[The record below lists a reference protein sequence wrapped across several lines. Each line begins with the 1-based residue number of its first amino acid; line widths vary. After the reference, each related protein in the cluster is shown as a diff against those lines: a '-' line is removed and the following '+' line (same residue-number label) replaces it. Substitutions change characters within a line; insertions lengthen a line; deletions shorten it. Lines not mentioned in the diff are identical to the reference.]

1 MRNFIIASLLFA
13 SFTFNTFSQETGLST
28 TVSYPITVGDNFLK
42 EYTGFVDVGV
52 QYRFWDLEVVNLGI
66 SVNASFVGIPNPENE
81 GEEFRGMLIHPTLFG
96 EFPLG
101 RNGEFKPIAGIGY
114 GANRFV
120 STRNDNGFG
129 DVTFKRTWEGIVL
142 TVGASYDV
150 SQRLFV
156 IALFDWAEINRSTIT
171 VSDDSYDNRGNIIK
185 IGLGYRF

>member
-1 MRNFIIASLLFA
+1 MKYCISVLLIAFT
-13 SFTFNTFSQETGLST
+13 SFSAFSQGTGLSAT
-28 TVSYPITVGDNFLK
+28 ISYPITVGDNFLN

-52 QYRFWDLEVVNLGI
+52 QYRFWDLNVVNLGI
-66 SVNASFVGIPNPENE
+66 SINASFVGIPNPENE

-120 STRNDNGFG
+120 STRNDDGFG
-129 DVTFKRTWEGIVL
+129 DVTFKSTWEGIVL
-142 TVGASYDV
+142 TAGASYDI
-150 SQRLFV
+150 SQRFFV
-156 IALFDWAEINRSTIT
+156 VALFDWAEINRSTIT
-171 VSDDSYDNRGNIIK
+171 VSDDAFDNRGNIIK